1 MELVIESAVYF
12 TRQLPIAIYMY
23 YMHFVIGIQIFHVV
37 RKCTFIG
44 SLKFES
50 VVANQD
56 YRVTVLTIVP
66 RSQQHLDKT
75 LPKSYQDL
83 AKLIRKYCAGVIF
96 IHLTARFLTRVSVK
110 GRSNIVSVKISQY
123 DLK

>member
-1 MELVIESAVYF
+1 MELVIESAVYY

-23 YMHFVIGIQIFHVV
+23 YMHLVIGIQIFHVV

-75 LPKSYQDL
+75 LPKSYQD
-83 AKLIRKYCAGVIF
+83 
-96 IHLTARFLTRVSVK
+96 
-110 GRSNIVSVKISQY
+110 NIVSVKISQY
-123 DLK
+123 I